1 MFRTMLLALAVVS
14 FAPTADAESFKPTSV
29 TASST
34 LPPSEGVEYTA
45 DKISDSKASTP
56 WIEGDGGS
64 GLGQWIRLDLDGE
77 QEVREIK
84 IWNGNWYS
92 FDFWTRS
99 NRVKEIEVELSDGS
113 KHLFTLKD
121 EQRAE
126 VIKLPSGTKTSSVK
140 IKIKSIYKGST
151 WNDSCFSEILLS
163 DGKGLDF
170 ANPTST
176 ASSGFL
182 EEDSDGTYGVE
193 NAFDTLKDTMWCESD
208 PAGDGT
214 GSWVEYQFGSPTAIS
229 RLKLHNGNAYGIT
242 QCTSSNRAKVIRLD
256 FSDGSSHTVSKVS
269 GSCPLLKQYAFTS
282 RTVTSVKMTF
292 TSVTKGSAHNDLCI
306 SEARFSK

>member
-1 MFRTMLLALAVVS
+1 MFRALLLVLATVV
-14 FAPTADAESFKPTSV
+14 FAPTAEAKVFKPSSV

-34 LPPSEGVEYTA
+34 LPPAEGVEYSA
-45 DKISDSKASTP
+45 DKVNDAKASTP

-77 QEVREIK
+77 QDVRELK

-99 NRVKEIEVELSDGS
+99 NRVKDIEVELSDGS
-113 KHLFTLKD
+113 KHSFTLKD
-121 EQRAE
+121 EKKPE
-126 VIKLPSGTKTSSVK
+126 TIKLPGGTKTSSVK

-170 ANPTST
+170 ATPAST
-176 ASSGFL
+176 ATSGFL
-182 EEDSDGTYGVE
+182 EEDSDGNYGVE
-193 NAFDTLKDTMWCESD
+193 NAFDTLKDTMWCENDAS
-208 PAGDGT
+208 GDGT
-214 GSWVEYQFGSPTAIS
+214 GSWIEYTFGSPTAIS
-229 RLKLHNGNAYGIT
+229 KLKLHNGNAYGIT
-242 QCTSSNRAKVIRLD
+242 QCTASNRAKAIRLD
-256 FSDGSSHTVSKVS
+256 FSDGSSKTIGNVS
-269 GSCPLLKQYAFTS
+269 GSCPLLKQYAFDS

-292 TSVTKGSAHNDLCI
+292 TTVTKGSQHNDLCI